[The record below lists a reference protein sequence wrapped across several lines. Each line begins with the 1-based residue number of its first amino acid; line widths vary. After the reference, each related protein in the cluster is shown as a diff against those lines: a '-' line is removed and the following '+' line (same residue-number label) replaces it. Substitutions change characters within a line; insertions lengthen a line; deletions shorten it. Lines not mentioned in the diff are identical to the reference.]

1 MDSIDWDDRA
11 FFDDDE
17 WVTWSEIN
25 EQLRHKEWRA
35 KYPNAVQT
43 MIPYFESLIS
53 LAESYHLETGLHLNA
68 YGDIGELF
76 GAITYGIKLNR
87 TYAQGADGRL
97 GNDHVE
103 IKTITPFKKKDEVLV
118 DLSGN
123 FSKLLVVKINEA
135 FQVCGRMVDR
145 RSLPTQRGRYLR
157 VRWADLPSSTSGS

>member
-1 MDSIDWDDRA
+1 MHPKSFWLSGRHPILDQRIA
-11 FFDDDE
+11 
-17 WVTWSEIN
+17 N
-25 EQLRHKEWRA
+25 GGKLRSAGPKW
-35 KYPNAVQT
+35 
-43 MIPYFESLIS
+43 FEVW
-53 LAESYHLETGLHLNA
+53 
-68 YGDIGELF
+68 GDIGELF

-118 DLSGN
+118 DLSGH
-123 FSKLLVVKINEA
+123 FIKLLVVKINEA

-145 RSLPTQRGRYLR
+145 RSLPTPRGRYLR